1 MLLQAEERLICL
13 PSNELQV
20 TADRL
25 GGFVGK
31 SKKKRKQKTVS
42 QKVVNMGTS
51 GIIMPKVAR
60 DFLGH
65 RIIASLIMLAVP
77 LLLFSGVVS
86 VDFRNGRPHF
96 SFNKDKAAQVEQR
109 ARARLEDFREDQ
121 SPSLATNTT
130 EAVKSFVGQ
139 QKSNL
144 GFQDKDP
151 SGVTETIG
159 KHINTIRQADATNV
173 IPGVMPDLN
182 AFKPAEPDEPSSPF
196 SKLKKRFDRLR

>member
-1 MLLQAEERLICL
+1 MAK
-13 PSNELQV
+13 N
-20 TADRL
+20 
-25 GGFVGK
+25 K
-31 SKKKRKQKTVS
+31 NKRKQKTVS

-51 GIIMPKVAR
+51 GIVMPKVAR

-144 GFQDKDP
+144 GFQETAS
-151 SGVTETIG
+151 SGISENLG
-159 KHINTIRQADATNV
+159 KHIDSIRQADLTNA
-173 IPGVMPDLN
+173 IPGVMPDFNDL
-182 AFKPAEPDEPSSPF
+182 KPVEPEESNSPF
-196 SKLKKRFDRLR
+196 SKLKKRFDRFR

>member
-1 MLLQAEERLICL
+1 
-13 PSNELQV
+13 
-20 TADRL
+20 
-25 GGFVGK
+25 
-31 SKKKRKQKTVS
+31 
-42 QKVVNMGTS
+42 
-51 GIIMPKVAR
+51 
-60 DFLGH
+60 
-65 RIIASLIMLAVP
+65 MLAVP

-86 VDFRNGRPHF
+86 VNFRNGRPHF

-109 ARARLEDFREDQ
+109 ARAKLEDFREDQ

-196 SKLKKRFDRLR
+196 SKLKKRFDRFR

>member
-1 MLLQAEERLICL
+1 MAK
-13 PSNELQV
+13 N
-20 TADRL
+20 
-25 GGFVGK
+25 K
-31 SKKKRKQKTVS
+31 NKRKQKTVS

-51 GIIMPKVAR
+51 GIVMPKVAR

-144 GFQDKDP
+144 GFQETAS
-151 SGVTETIG
+151 SGISENIG
-159 KHINTIRQADATNV
+159 KHIDSIRQADLTNA
-173 IPGVMPDLN
+173 IPGVMPDFNDL
-182 AFKPAEPDEPSSPF
+182 KPAEPEESNNPF
-196 SKLKKRFDRLR
+196 SKLKKRFDRFR